1 MRPTSTA
8 STRSIWALLAFVQL
22 VATSVAPIVDAAL
35 DSGAGS
41 VAHVES
47 EAGADCAVQ
56 HDHLFC
62 QNCRSVSL
70 EAGNGSATCSV
81 LIPARTVGRLS
92 ASPADLPSP
101 SPGLSRPLGSRAPPR
116 A

>member
-1 MRPTSTA
+1 MRLTSTA
-8 STRSIWALLAFVQL
+8 PSRSIWALLALVQL
-22 VATSVAPIVDAAL
+22 VATMVVPIVDAAL
-35 DSGAGS
+35 ESGPGR

-47 EAGADCAVQ
+47 ETGADCGVH

-62 QNCRSVSL
+62 QNCRSVAL
-70 EAGNGSATCSV
+70 EASERSGTCSV
-81 LIPARTVGRLS
+81 LIPAPTVGSLS

-101 SPGLSRPLGSRAPPR
+101 APGLSRPLGSRAPPR